1 MEHLSRRDS
10 SDSTERNRP
19 TSPVARR
26 QFLRASAGVAVTGL
40 GVAALSES
48 AAAHFPSGLD
58 IDVKPGSDDNPVNPD
73 SGGVIPVAVLQTDD
87 FDPTSEDVRYR
98 FGAPDVVADGGG
110 ARPAHS
116 GHVEDVDGDG
126 RDDLVLHFP
135 VAEAG
140 FDGDES
146 EARLEWERDET
157 GAHGL
162 SGMDIVTIVG
172 RHSP

>member
-1 MEHLSRRDS
+1 MDQQSVPEPTESTGAERAES
-10 SDSTERNRP
+10 SL
-19 TSPVARR
+19 ARR
-26 QFLRASAGVAVTGL
+26 TFLRASTGLAATGL
-40 GVAALSES
+40 GIAALGGT
-48 AAAHFPSGLD
+48 AAAHFPAGLD
-58 IDVKPGSDDNPVNPD
+58 VDVKPGSDDNPVNPD
-73 SGGVIPVAVLQTDD
+73 AGGVIPVAVVQTDD
-87 FDPTSEDVRYR
+87 FDPTSADVRYR

-110 ARPAHS
+110 ARPAHG

-126 RDDLVLHFP
+126 RNDLVLHFP

-146 EARLEWERDET
+146 AARLEWERDET

-172 RHSP
+172 RRSR